1 MFCENMFVKKL
12 ALLGVAIAV
21 LSAPPALA
29 QKQYGP
35 GTSDTEIK
43 IGQTIAYSGP
53 ASAYGTLGKVE
64 AAYFKWLN
72 ETKGGINGRKIT
84 FISRDDGYSPPKAVE
99 NVRGLVESDEVALIF
114 GVLGTPLNMAIR
126 PYLNKQGVPQ
136 LFVAAGSSALN
147 DPAHFPWT
155 MGWQPNLRD
164 EAKFYARHLLAH
176 NPKPKVGV
184 LYQNDDFGKDLLN
197 GLKEGLGEDADKMIV
212 SAQNFQST
220 DPTIDSQMVIL
231 QNSGADA
238 LFLFTYAKQAA
249 QAISKMSDLK
259 WKPETYLHLGA
270 ASVGATFKPAGL
282 DKSIGIMSAGF
293 MKDVTDPKWA
303 NDPDVKTWTEWMKAN
318 MPGADLNDSLT
329 AAGYSFAQTLEQ
341 VLRQCG
347 DNLTRENIMK
357 QAANL
362 HDFRV
367 GLLLPNSRI
376 NTSPTDLPRRHLY
389 AAAALQR
396 RQLGRREVGLR
407 VPSATCA
414 LARLRGRADQASRN
428 DSKSYSL
435 PALKAALGTVR
446 TRLFARWPFIQRT
459 PGADERRGTA
469 PADIMKASINR
480 SKSPSDGFPIQF
492 LAIPQRMV

>member
-1 MFCENMFVKKL
+1 VAFPPFRALPSQAASPTLPHQQKIAEETMFIPRI
-12 ALLGVAIAV
+12 ALLGAAAAM
-21 LSAPPALA
+21 LLAQPATA

-35 GTSDTEIK
+35 GVSDTEIK
-43 IGQTIAYSGP
+43 VGQTIAYSGP

-64 AAYFKWLN
+64 GAYFKWLN

-84 FISRDDGYSPPKAVE
+84 FISRDDAYSPPKAVE
-99 NVRGLVESDEVALIF
+99 NVRSLVEGDEVALIF

-147 DPAHFPWT
+147 DPTHFPWS

-164 EAKFYARHLLAH
+164 EAKFYAKNLLAH
-176 NPKPKVGV
+176 NSKPKIGV

-197 GLKEGLGEDADKMIV
+197 GLKEGLGEDADKMII
-212 SAQNFQST
+212 SAQNFQSS

-270 ASVGATFKPAGL
+270 ASIGATFKPAGL
-282 DKSIGIMSAGF
+282 DKSTGIMSAGF
-293 MKDVTDPKWA
+293 MKDVTDPKWSEDA
-303 NDPDVKTWTEWMKAN
+303 DVKTWHAWMKEN
-318 MPGADLNDSLT
+318 LPGADVNDSLT

-341 VLRQCG
+341 VLKQCG

-367 GLLLPNSRI
+367 GLLLPASRI
-376 NTSPTDLPRRHLY
+376 NTSATDYRVVTY
-389 AAAALQR
+389 MQLQR
-396 RQLGRREVGLR
+396 FNGASWDEV
-407 VPSATCA
+407 
-414 LARLRGRADQASRN
+414 
-428 DSKSYSL
+428 K
-435 PALKAALGTVR
+435 
-446 TRLFARWPFIQRT
+446 
-459 PGADERRGTA
+459 
-469 PADIMKASINR
+469 
-480 SKSPSDGFPIQF
+480 
-492 LAIPQRMV
+492 

>member
-1 MFCENMFVKKL
+1 MFVQKL
-12 ALLGVAIAV
+12 ARFGAAVAV

-35 GTSDTEIK
+35 GTSDTEIR

-184 LYQNDDFGKDLLN
+184 LYQNDDFGKDLLA
-197 GLKEGLGEDADKMIV
+197 GLKEGLGEDADNMIV

-282 DKSIGIMSAGF
+282 DKSVGIMSAGF

-303 NDPDVKTWTEWMKAN
+303 GDPDVQAWTEWMKAN

-329 AAGYSFAQTLEQ
+329 AAGYSFGQTMEQ

-357 QAANL
+357 QAASL

-367 GLLLPNSRI
+367 GLLLPDSRI
-376 NTSPTDLPRRHLY
+376 NTGPTDYRVVTYMR
-389 AAAALQR
+389 LQR
-396 RQLGRREVGLR
+396 FNG
-407 VPSATCA
+407 
-414 LARLRGRADQASRN
+414 ASW
-428 DSKSYSL
+428 DDVK
-435 PALKAALGTVR
+435 
-446 TRLFARWPFIQRT
+446 
-459 PGADERRGTA
+459 
-469 PADIMKASINR
+469 
-480 SKSPSDGFPIQF
+480 
-492 LAIPQRMV
+492 

>member
-1 MFCENMFVKKL
+1 MFVQKL
-12 ALLGVAIAV
+12 ALIGAAVAV

-35 GTSDTEIK
+35 GTSDTEIR

-114 GVLGTPLNMAIR
+114 GVLGTPLNIAIR

-184 LYQNDDFGKDLLN
+184 LYQNDDFGKDLLA
-197 GLKEGLGEDADKMIV
+197 GLKEGLGEDADTFIV

-259 WKPETYLHLGA
+259 WKPQTYLHLGA

-282 DKSIGIMSAGF
+282 DKSVGIMSAGF

-303 NDPDVKTWTEWMKAN
+303 GDPDVQAWTEWMKAN

-329 AAGYSFAQTLEQ
+329 AAGYSFGQTMEQ

-362 HDFRV
+362 RDFRV
-367 GLLLPNSRI
+367 GLLLPDSRI
-376 NTSPTDLPRRHLY
+376 NTGPTDYRVVTYMR
-389 AAAALQR
+389 LQR
-396 RQLGRREVGLR
+396 FNG
-407 VPSATCA
+407 
-414 LARLRGRADQASRN
+414 ASW
-428 DSKSYSL
+428 DDVK
-435 PALKAALGTVR
+435 
-446 TRLFARWPFIQRT
+446 
-459 PGADERRGTA
+459 
-469 PADIMKASINR
+469 
-480 SKSPSDGFPIQF
+480 
-492 LAIPQRMV
+492 